1 MRAAPLPDLFGRPVR
16 RIHCLGASGMGM
28 APLALYL
35 SRLGFM
41 VSGEDDAW
49 LPDVAATLA
58 AAGVAA
64 MPCPDACDLVVYSS
78 AIAPTHPSYAAAA
91 AAGRPLARRG
101 EVLAEIVRGRRLVA
115 VCGSHG
121 KTTTTAMLITILRR
135 AGFPA
140 GYILGGLFNDGT
152 PPAAAGSNDW
162 VVAEIDESDGTIA
175 HFAPALTVAVNLDW
189 DHPDHYRRPDDLQ
202 AAFAAL
208 FARTSGPVLVSDACA
223 DSLRLAAGALTFGR
237 TGDYAGA
244 PVAAAASAE
253 PASEGLTLALGGRFG
268 PLEAKVRAWGDFN
281 AANALAALAA
291 ADLMGVAPTARALA
305 DYPGVRRRQVVL
317 GQAGGVTVIED
328 YAHHP
333 AEVRALLGGLRR
345 QTRAEGRIL
354 AVFQP
359 HRYSRT
365 AQFKREFA
373 AALALADGVYLLDVY
388 AAGEAPVAGGTTA
401 DVYAEMKQGSPAL
414 PVTYLPGAATDLA
427 GAVAREARAGDCVVF
442 VGAGDID
449 RQARSWLAGRA
460 AAETAARRWD
470 AWAAALGLQLS
481 PGARLSREEPLAT
494 KTTLRVGGA
503 ARVYAEP
510 ADESD
515 LRMILAA
522 AAAERV
528 PIFMLGRGS
537 NLIVPDAG
545 VEGLVISL
553 ARPGWARFERL
564 PDGTVRV
571 GAGLRLKHLCG
582 LAASAGL
589 AGFEFLEGIPG
600 NVGGAL
606 RMNAGAMGGW
616 IFDVVVA
623 VRLMTRDGEVR
634 LLPRADLHAGYREC
648 AELREAIA
656 VEAVLRPRAEV
667 GGPDVARQIESY
679 RHRRHESQPREPS
692 AGCIFK
698 NPPDTSA
705 GRLIDACGLKGERI
719 GDAEVSSVHANF
731 IVNRGRAT
739 SADVLALIQRVR
751 GQVRQA
757 TGVELE
763 PEALLYGREWS
774 ELL

>member
-1 MRAAPLPDLFGRPVR
+1 
-16 RIHCLGASGMGM
+16 
-28 APLALYL
+28 
-35 SRLGFM
+35 
-41 VSGEDDAW
+41 
-49 LPDVAATLA
+49 
-58 AAGVAA
+58 
-64 MPCPDACDLVVYSS
+64 
-78 AIAPTHPSYAAAA
+78 
-91 AAGRPLARRG
+91 
-101 EVLAEIVRGRRLVA
+101 
-115 VCGSHG
+115 
-121 KTTTTAMLITILRR
+121 
-135 AGFPA
+135 
-140 GYILGGLFNDGT
+140 
-152 PPAAAGSNDW
+152 
-162 VVAEIDESDGTIA
+162 
-175 HFAPALTVAVNLDW
+175 
-189 DHPDHYRRPDDLQ
+189 
-202 AAFAAL
+202 
-208 FARTSGPVLVSDACA
+208 
-223 DSLRLAAGALTFGR
+223 
-237 TGDYAGA
+237 
-244 PVAAAASAE
+244 
-253 PASEGLTLALGGRFG
+253 
-268 PLEAKVRAWGDFN
+268 
-281 AANALAALAA
+281 
-291 ADLMGVAPTARALA
+291 
-305 DYPGVRRRQVVL
+305 
-317 GQAGGVTVIED
+317 
-328 YAHHP
+328 
-333 AEVRALLGGLRR
+333 
-345 QTRAEGRIL
+345 
-354 AVFQP
+354 
-359 HRYSRT
+359 
-365 AQFKREFA
+365 
-373 AALALADGVYLLDVY
+373 
-388 AAGEAPVAGGTTA
+388 
-401 DVYAEMKQGSPAL
+401 
-414 PVTYLPGAATDLA
+414 
-427 GAVAREARAGDCVVF
+427 
-442 VGAGDID
+442 
-449 RQARSWLAGRA
+449 
-460 AAETAARRWD
+460 
-470 AWAAALGLQLS
+470 
-481 PGARLSREEPLAT
+481 
-494 KTTLRVGGA
+494 
-503 ARVYAEP
+503 
-510 ADESD
+510 
-515 LRMILAA
+515 
-522 AAAERV
+522 V